1 MKIVQGAYLLVTHPS
16 HSPPD
21 LSRTPA
27 PVTRATVGHS
37 AGRMVAQMVGG
48 GRTVS

>member
-1 MKIVQGAYLLVTHPS
+1 MKIVQGAYLLVTRPAYS
-16 HSPPD
+16 APAQP
-21 LSRTPA
+21 RTHA